1 MRCNNLRWSRVA
13 LHSSPIIDDLLA
25 SSRSSSW
32 LLIIYPCIA
41 SRRVCSQWCRSKL
54 TCRHID
60 VGNQRE
66 MDVLRDELGLAVDR
80 LFNGVEYPP
89 PLPGL
94 KYWSIPP
101 KFKPLTWTNVIDCSA
116 SEDDMWRRRQQT
128 TMLIG
133 GIYEVLTPTRR
144 CLSHPTRLRGD
155 DIFQHGKCHAVI
167 IEQGNCAADST
178 TFNYKDDHAHGPEW
192 ILYLYLDD
200 VKRSSFFLILFYF
213 GAGEFAATYFTS
225 YLVLTNW
232 ISSLWKKSLLP
243 PYG

>member
-1 MRCNNLRWSRVA
+1 MMS
-13 LHSSPIIDDLLA
+13 IEIDMQTYWRGQSTWDGRAEGWAWA
-25 SSRSSSW
+25 SSRQT
-32 LLIIYPCIA
+32 C
-41 SRRVCSQWCRSKL
+41 QWSG
-54 TCRHID
+54 IS
-60 VGNQRE
+60 
-66 MDVLRDELGLAVDR
+66 
-80 LFNGVEYPP
+80 PP
-89 PLPGL
+89 LLPGL

-178 TFNYKDDHAHGPEW
+178 TFNYKDNHAHGPEW

-232 ISSLWKKSLLP
+232 SSSLCNSWGGSRLSLVTP
-243 PYG
+243 Q